1 MLDPRVAAIRYDH
14 PGLALQCLVPRAF
27 PHSRPLARTH
37 SLLLAHSLTRAHS
50 LRSLSRRRRPP
61 PFAHPPL
68 QLLEETAAELKGK
81 FPDVEIEA
89 VGVDLSRP
97 GCLQVVEKVADGKNV
112 QLLFCNAG
120 FMISGFF
127 ADCPLGKSQAN
138 LGVNVAC
145 HLDLTHHFV
154 NKMLAAGD
162 RGAVF
167 FTSSPA
173 WMLPSPT
180 AAMYAGE
187 PHLIMFS
194 VWRELCVHSE
204 LKCVTLR
211 PGTWHLAPPGT

>member
-1 MLDPRVAAIRYDH
+1 
-14 PGLALQCLVPRAF
+14 
-27 PHSRPLARTH
+27 
-37 SLLLAHSLTRAHS
+37 
-50 LRSLSRRRRPP
+50 
-61 PFAHPPL
+61 
-68 QLLEETAAELKGK
+68 
-81 FPDVEIEA
+81 VEIEA

-187 PHLIMFS
+187 LPLIMFS
-194 VWRELCVHSE
+194 VWREFVYTQ
-204 LKCVTLR
+204 K
-211 PGTWHLAPPGT
+211 